1 MMNKN
6 FSPPVATNNIMDD
19 DYWVNR
25 IQVDPN
31 AFEVIYNRYI
41 PAIYR
46 YIARRVRIESVAE
59 DLTSIVLTT
68 AFLNIKNGHYRS
80 ENKFP
85 AWLFSIARIKIV
97 DYFRERKTLSL
108 EEINEE
114 ISTQTKRET
123 SSKMSS
129 DLSKCFY
136 ELSDM
141 EQELLT
147 LRFSAELDY
156 KTMALLLHKNL
167 AAVKMATYRA
177 LIRLR
182 TKMEESNE

>member
-1 MMNKN
+1 MMKN
-6 FSPPVATNNIMDD
+6 ILNPSVTTTENMDD

-25 IQVDPN
+25 LQVDPN
-31 AFEVIYNRYI
+31 AFEVIYNRYL
-41 PAIYR
+41 PVIYR

-68 AFLNIKNGHYRS
+68 AFLNIKDGRYRS
-80 ENKFP
+80 ENKFS

-114 ISTQTKRET
+114 ISAHTARES
-123 SSKMSS
+123 SSKISS

-177 LIRLR
+177 LSKLR
-182 TKMEESNE
+182 AKMEESNE

>member
-1 MMNKN
+1 MKN
-6 FSPPVATNNIMDD
+6 NLFNSTAATTENMDD

-31 AFEVIYNRYI
+31 AFEVIYNRYL
-41 PAIYR
+41 PNVYR
-46 YIARRVRIESVAE
+46 FIARRVRNEAVAE
-59 DLTSIVLTT
+59 DLTSIVFIN
-68 AFLNIKNGHYRS
+68 AIYGIKNGRYRP
-80 ENKFP
+80 ENKFSH
-85 AWLFSIARIKIV
+85 WLFSIARAKV
-97 DYFRERKTLSL
+97 MDYFREKKTISL

-114 ISTQTKRET
+114 ISTPRPRE
-123 SSKMSS
+123 SGSKISS

-147 LRFSAELDY
+147 LRFSAGLDY
-156 KTMALLLHKNL
+156 KAMASLLDKNL

-177 LIRLR
+177 LSKLR
-182 TKMEESNE
+182 AKMEESNE

>member
-1 MMNKN
+1 MMNN
-6 FSPPVATNNIMDD
+6 IFNLPVTTNNIMDD

-31 AFEVIYNRYI
+31 AFEVIYNRYL
-41 PAIYR
+41 PVIYR

-68 AFLNIKNGHYRS
+68 AFLNIKNGRYRS

-108 EEINEE
+108 EEITEE
-114 ISTQTKRET
+114 ISAHPTRDT
-123 SSKMSS
+123 SSKISS

-156 KTMALLLHKNL
+156 KAMASLLHKNL

-177 LIRLR
+177 LSKLR
-182 TKMEESNE
+182 AKMEESNE